1 MLNEIEEFKAY
12 TQFPKYRANGKRD
25 MSFLG
30 RFTFDML
37 IKQIGLNRV
46 LTIIARLRAV
56 ICMQTKRLILTEHD
70 VHCRRGAACRQ
81 KRRTIGKRTPIS
93 VSFMISSPNWLIKT
107 AAVGFIVMFTT
118 SMIISE
124 TIPIPSVKRPS
135 KNVIR

>member
-1 MLNEIEEFKAY
+1 MLNEIEEFNAY
-12 TQFPKYRANGKRD
+12 TQFPKYCANGKRD

-46 LTIIARLRAV
+46 LTIIARGYMYASDTPDIERTRCALQA
-56 ICMQTKRLILTEHD
+56 
-70 VHCRRGAACRQ
+70 RRGAAYRQ
-81 KRRTIGKRTPIS
+81 KRKTIGKQTPIS

-107 AAVGFIVMFTT
+107 AAVGFTVMFTT